1 VAVSARRVVLA
12 FLGIAALGL
21 SHAVAAAAAEKVDLL
36 LALMVDVSPSI
47 DDGEFRLQR
56 AGYAAALR
64 DPLVLDSITSGKT
77 GAIAVTFVEWAD
89 YNVQSVQVEWTKIH
103 DRESAEAVARRI
115 AAAPRE
121 IVTGSTS
128 ISGAIDHAA
137 RSFDRSGFEAPRRV
151 IDISGDGLNNNGRD
165 PRYARD
171 DAVARGI
178 VINALAIMNEVPT
191 LDRYFEDYVIG
202 GQGAFVVKVA
212 DFSDFARAV
221 VTKLVKEIA
230 GAAPNDIYATRR

>member
-1 VAVSARRVVLA
+1 MRR
-12 FLGIAALGL
+12 IAAGL
-21 SHAVAAAAAEKVDLL
+21 VLVVAALLHGPVRSAEPVDLL

-56 AGYAAALR
+56 AGYAAAFR
-64 DPLVLDSITSGKT
+64 DPLVIDSITSGKN

-89 YNVQSVQVEWTKIH
+89 YNVQSVQVAWTRVH

-115 AAAPRE
+115 AGAPRE

-128 ISGAIDHAA
+128 LSGAIDFAT

-151 IDISGDGLNNNGRD
+151 IDVSGDGLNNNGRD

-171 DAVARGI
+171 DALAKGV

-202 GQGAFVVKVA
+202 GQGAFVVRVA
-212 DFSDFARAV
+212 DFTDFAKAV
-221 VTKLVKEIA
+221 IVKLVKEIA
-230 GAAPNDIYATRR
+230 DEGLVARYADRR

>member
-1 VAVSARRVVLA
+1 MKPQLIA
-12 FLGIAALGL
+12 FLLAASLCL
-21 SHAVAAAAAEKVDLL
+21 TPTLAWAKERVDLL

-64 DPLVLDSITSGKT
+64 DPTVIDSITSGRA
-77 GAIAVTFVEWAD
+77 GAIAITFVEWAD
-89 YNVQSVQVEWTKIH
+89 YNVHSVQVDWIRIH
-103 DRESAEAVARRI
+103 DRASAEAVAQRI

-121 IVTGSTS
+121 IRTGSTS
-128 ISGAIDHAA
+128 LSGAIDYAVRA
-137 RSFDRSGFEAPRRV
+137 FDRSGFEAPRQV
-151 IDISGDGLNNNGRD
+151 IDISGDGMNNNGRD

-171 DAVARGI
+171 DAVAKGI

-202 GQGAFVVKVA
+202 GAGAFVVKVA
-212 DFSDFARAV
+212 DFTDFAKAV
-221 VTKLVKEIA
+221 IIKLIKEIA
-230 GAAPNDIYATRR
+230 GNDETAARYALRR

>member
-1 VAVSARRVVLA
+1 MKPQLIA
-12 FLGIAALGL
+12 FLLAASLNL
-21 SHAVAAAAAEKVDLL
+21 APTLAWAKERVDLL

-64 DPLVLDSITSGKT
+64 DPTVIDSITSGRA
-77 GAIAVTFVEWAD
+77 GAIAITFVEWAD
-89 YNVQSVQVEWTKIH
+89 YNVHSVQVDWTRIH
-103 DRESAEAVARRI
+103 DRTSAEAVAQRI

-121 IVTGSTS
+121 IRTGSTS
-128 ISGAIDHAA
+128 LSGAIDYAVRA
-137 RSFDRSGFEAPRRV
+137 FDRSGFEAPRQV
-151 IDISGDGLNNNGRD
+151 IDISGDGMNNNGRD

-171 DAVARGI
+171 DAVAKGI

-202 GQGAFVVKVA
+202 GAGAFVVKVA
-212 DFSDFARAV
+212 DFTDFAKAV
-221 VTKLVKEIA
+221 IIKLIKEIA
-230 GAAPNDIYATRR
+230 GDDETAARYTLHR